1 MSNIGP
7 PLLWCLLWPPPRD
20 ARMSPGAYEAVRA
33 GCTCPVQGN
42 SQGQGICG
50 NGDANGWWVSPDCP
64 MHAAEVQAAR
74 IR

>member
-1 MSNIGP
+1 
-7 PLLWCLLWPPPRD
+7 
-20 ARMSPGAYEAVRA
+20 MSPGAYEAVRA